1 MTNSELLYSDPLAAA
16 TAAAKEITERT
27 GVASHDV
34 ALVMG
39 SGWVSAVDALGIAQ
53 YECNAEDITGFLP
66 PTVEGHSGKVRSY
79 EIEGNGKKLQ
89 ALVFL
94 GRTHL
99 YEGKGVEPVVHSV
112 RTAVKAGCKV
122 VILTNA
128 CGGINKAYKVGQP
141 VLIRDHISLTAVSP
155 LSGATFVDL
164 TDLYS
169 KRIREIVKKEDS
181 SLEEGVYVHWR
192 GPTYETPAEIIM
204 MRTMGADLVGMST
217 VPEAIAAHALGAE
230 VLGISLVTNAAAGV
244 TGEKL
249 NHEEVIAAGKAA
261 ADRMGALLKGVIPKL
276 FQEHGSD
283 TRSSSMDY

>member
-1 MTNSELLYSDPLAAA
+1 MTNSELLYTDPLAAA
-16 TAAAKEITERT
+16 SAAAKEIAERT
-27 GVASHDV
+27 GVAAHDV

-39 SGWVSAVDALGIAQ
+39 SGWVSAVDALGAPT
-53 YECNAEDITGFLP
+53 YECNAQDLTGFLP

-79 EIEGNGKKLQ
+79 EIDSNGKKLR

-99 YEGKGVEPVVHSV
+99 YEGKGVEPVVHNV
-112 RTAVKAGCKV
+112 RAAVKAGCKV

-128 CGGINKAYKVGQP
+128 CGGINKSYTVGQP

-169 KRIREIVKKEDS
+169 KRIREIVKKEDA
-181 SLEEGVYVHWR
+181 SLQEGVYVHWR
-192 GPTYETPAEIIM
+192 GPTYETPAEILM

-276 FQEHGSD
+276 F
-283 TRSSSMDY
+283 

>member
-1 MTNSELLYSDPLAAA
+1 MTSSELLYSDPIAAA
-16 TAAAKEITERT
+16 SIAATEIATRT
-27 GVASHDV
+27 GVATHDV
-34 ALVMG
+34 ALVLG
-39 SGWVSAVDALGIAQ
+39 SGWVTAVDALGTPA
-53 YECNAEDITGFLP
+53 YECDSHEITGFAAP
-66 PTVEGHSGKVRSY
+66 AVEGHSGKVRSY
-79 EIEGNGKKLQ
+79 EIQGEGKKIRV
-89 ALVFL
+89 LVFL

-99 YEGKGVEPVVHSV
+99 YEGKGIEPVVHGA

-128 CGGINKAYKVGQP
+128 CGGINPAYKVGEP
-141 VLIRDHISLTAVSP
+141 VLIRDHISLTATSP

-169 KRIREIVKKEDS
+169 KRIREIVKAAEPALK
-181 SLEEGVYVHWR
+181 EGVYVHWR
-192 GPTYETPAEIIM
+192 GPTYETPAEILM

-230 VLGISLVTNAAAGV
+230 VLGISLVSNAAAGM

-261 ADRMGALLKGVIPKL
+261 ASRMGELLMNTIPKL
-276 FQEHGSD
+276 V
-283 TRSSSMDY
+283 

>member
-1 MTNSELLYSDPLAAA
+1 
-16 TAAAKEITERT
+16 
-27 GVASHDV
+27 
-34 ALVMG
+34 MG
-39 SGWVSAVDALGIAQ
+39 SGWVTAVDALGTPA
-53 YECNAEDITGFLP
+53 YECDAHEITGFAAP
-66 PTVEGHSGKVRSY
+66 AVEGHSGKVRSY
-79 EIEGNGKKLQ
+79 EIKSGDKTIR

-99 YEGKGVEPVVHSV
+99 YEGKGMEPVVHGV
-112 RTAVKAGCKV
+112 RTAVKAGCNI

-128 CGGINKAYKVGQP
+128 CGGINAQYKVGEP
-141 VLIRDHISLTAVSP
+141 VLIRDHISLTAASP

-169 KRIREIVKKEDS
+169 KRIREIVKAEDN
-181 SLEEGVYVHWR
+181 SLQEGVYVHWR
-192 GPTYETPAEIIM
+192 GPTYETPAEILM

-230 VLGISLVTNAAAGV
+230 VLGISLVSNAAAGM

-261 ADRMGALLKGVIPKL
+261 ASRMGELLKNVIPKIV
-276 FQEHGSD
+276 
-283 TRSSSMDY
+283 

>member
-1 MTNSELLYSDPLAAA
+1 MTSTELLYSDPLQAATKAAA
-16 TAAAKEITERT
+16 EIAQRT
-27 GVASHDV
+27 GFALHDI

-39 SGWVSAVDALGIAQ
+39 SGWVTAIDALGDPV
-53 YECNAEDITGFLP
+53 YECNAEELTGFLP
-66 PTVEGHSGKVRSY
+66 PAVEGHSGKVRSY
-79 EIEGNGKKLQ
+79 EIKDSGKTVR

-99 YEGKGVEPVVHSV
+99 YEGKGMEPVVHGV

-122 VILTNA
+122 ILLTNA
-128 CGGINKAYKVGQP
+128 CGGINTSYRVGQP
-141 VLIRDHISLTAVSP
+141 VLIRDHISLTAATP
-155 LSGATFVDL
+155 LVGATFVDL

-169 KRIREIVKKEDS
+169 KRLRAIVKSADS

-192 GPTYETPAEIIM
+192 GPTYETPAEILM
-204 MRTMGADLVGMST
+204 MRGMGADLVGMST

-230 VLGISLVTNAAAGV
+230 VLAISLVTNAAAGV

-261 ADRMGALLKGVIPKL
+261 ASRMGALMKSVIPNL
-276 FQEHGSD
+276 I
-283 TRSSSMDY
+283 

>member
-16 TAAAKEITERT
+16 AAAAKEITERT

-39 SGWVSAVDALGIAQ
+39 SGWVSAVDALGTPA
-53 YECNAEDITGFLP
+53 YECNTEDITGFLP

-79 EIEGNGKKLQ
+79 EIESNGKKLR

-122 VILTNA
+122 VVLTNA
-128 CGGINKAYKVGQP
+128 CGGINKSYKVGQP

-192 GPTYETPAEIIM
+192 GPTYETPAEILM

-276 FQEHGSD
+276 F
-283 TRSSSMDY
+283 

>member
-1 MTNSELLYSDPLAAA
+1 MTNSDLLYSDPLAAA

-79 EIEGNGKKLQ
+79 EIEANGKKLR

-112 RTAVKAGCKV
+112 RTAVKSGCKV

-276 FQEHGSD
+276 F
-283 TRSSSMDY
+283 

>member
-1 MTNSELLYSDPLAAA
+1 MTSTDLLYSDPLAAA
-16 TAAAKEITERT
+16 SIAAQEIVERT
-27 GVASHDV
+27 GIAAHDV
-34 ALVMG
+34 ALVLG
-39 SGWVSAVDALGIAQ
+39 SGWVTAVDALGTPV
-53 YECNAEDITGFLP
+53 YECDAHELTGFAAP
-66 PTVEGHSGKVRSY
+66 AVEGHSGKVRSY
-79 EIEGNGKKLQ
+79 ELNENGKIIRL
-89 ALVFL
+89 LVFL

-99 YEGKGVEPVVHSV
+99 YEGKGMEPVVHGA

-128 CGGINKAYKVGQP
+128 CGGINANYKVGEP
-141 VLIRDHISLTAVSP
+141 VLIRDHISLTAQSP

-169 KRIREIVKKEDS
+169 KRIRSIMKSADS
-181 SLEEGVYVHWR
+181 SLQEGVYVHWR

-204 MRTMGADLVGMST
+204 MRTIGADLVGMST

-230 VLGISLVTNAAAGV
+230 VLGISLVSNAAAGM

-261 ADRMGALLKGVIPKL
+261 ASRMGALLNSTIPKL
-276 FQEHGSD
+276 V
-283 TRSSSMDY
+283 

>member
-1 MTNSELLYSDPLAAA
+1 MTNNELLYSDPLAAA
-16 TAAAKEITERT
+16 TLAAQEICEKS

-39 SGWVSAVDALGIAQ
+39 SGWMSAVDALGVAS
-53 YECNAEDITGFLP
+53 YECNAQELTGFLP
-66 PTVEGHSGKVRSY
+66 PTVDGHSGKVRSY
-79 EIEGNGKKLQ
+79 LIEANGKNLRV
-89 ALVFL
+89 LVFL

-99 YEGKGVEPVVHSV
+99 YEGKGVEPVVHNV
-112 RTAVKAGCKV
+112 RTAVKTGCKV

-128 CGGINKAYKVGQP
+128 CGAINTAYSVGQP
-141 VLIRDHISLTAVSP
+141 VVIRDHISLTSISP

-169 KRIREIVKKEDS
+169 KRIREILRREDS
-181 SLEEGVYVHWR
+181 SLQEGVYAHWR
-192 GPTYETPAEIIM
+192 GPTYETPAEILM

-230 VLGISLVTNAAAGV
+230 VLGISLVTNAAAGL

-249 NHEEVIAAGKAA
+249 NHEEVMAAGKAA
-261 ADRMGALLKGVIPKL
+261 ADRMGALLKAVIPKL
-276 FQEHGSD
+276 L
-283 TRSSSMDY
+283 

>member
-1 MTNSELLYSDPLAAA
+1 MSATDLLYSNPLAAA
-16 TAAAKEITERT
+16 QNAATEFAERS
-27 GVASHDV
+27 GVATHDI

-39 SGWVSAVDALGIAQ
+39 SGWVSAADALGSPIF
-53 YECNAEDITGFLP
+53 ECDAHELTGFESP
-66 PTVEGHSGKVRSY
+66 AVEGHSGKVRSY
-79 EIEGNGKKLQ
+79 EIASGSQ
-89 ALVFL
+89 VIRALVFL

-99 YEGKGVEPVVHSV
+99 YEGKGVEPVVHGV

-128 CGGINKAYKVGQP
+128 CGGINRDYKVGQP

-169 KRIREIVKKEDS
+169 KRLRAIMKSADS
-181 SLEEGVYVHWR
+181 SLAEGVYVHWR
-192 GPTYETPAEIIM
+192 GPTYETPAEISM

-230 VLGISLVTNAAAGV
+230 VLGISLVTNAAAGI

-249 NHEEVIAAGKAA
+249 HHEEVIAAGKAA
-261 ADRMGALLKGVIPKL
+261 ASRMGKLLKDTI
-276 FQEHGSD
+276 FQLL
-283 TRSSSMDY
+283 

>member
-1 MTNSELLYSDPLAAA
+1 MTSTDLLYTDPLAAA
-16 TAAAKEITERT
+16 TQSAKEIAQRT
-27 GVASHDV
+27 GVASHDI

-39 SGWVSAVDALGIAQ
+39 SGWVTAVDALGDPL
-53 YECNAEDITGFLP
+53 YECNAEELTGFLP
-66 PTVEGHSGKVRSY
+66 PAVEGHSGKVRSY
-79 EIEGNGKKLQ
+79 EIKDGGKTVR

-99 YEGKGVEPVVHSV
+99 YEGKGMEPVVHGV

-122 VILTNA
+122 ILLTNA
-128 CGGINKAYKVGQP
+128 CGGINTNYRVGQP
-141 VLIRDHISLTAVSP
+141 VLIRDHISLTAATP
-155 LSGATFVDL
+155 LVGATFIDL

-169 KRIREIVKKEDS
+169 KRLRAIVKSADS

-192 GPTYETPAEIIM
+192 GPTYETPAEILM
-204 MRTMGADLVGMST
+204 MRGMGADLVGMST

-230 VLGISLVTNAAAGV
+230 VLAISLVTNAAAGV

-261 ADRMGALLKGVIPKL
+261 ASRMGALMKTVIPNL
-276 FQEHGSD
+276 I
-283 TRSSSMDY
+283 

>member
-1 MTNSELLYSDPLAAA
+1 MTSTDLLYTAPLDAA
-16 TAAAKEITERT
+16 TAAAREIAERT

-39 SGWVSAVDALGIAQ
+39 SGWVTAVDALGTPT
-53 YECNAEDITGFLP
+53 YECDAHEITGFAAP
-66 PTVEGHSGKVRSY
+66 AVEGHSGKVRSY
-79 EIEGNGKKLQ
+79 EIKSGDKTIR

-99 YEGKGVEPVVHSV
+99 YEGKGMEPVVHGV
-112 RTAVKAGCKV
+112 RTAVKAGCNI

-128 CGGINKAYKVGQP
+128 CGGINAQYKVGEP
-141 VLIRDHISLTAVSP
+141 VLIRDHISLTAASP

-169 KRIREIVKKEDS
+169 KRIREIVKAEDN
-181 SLEEGVYVHWR
+181 SLQEGVYVHWR
-192 GPTYETPAEIIM
+192 GPTYETPAEILM

-230 VLGISLVTNAAAGV
+230 VLGISLVSNAAAGM

-261 ADRMGALLKGVIPKL
+261 ASRMGELLKNVIPKIV
-276 FQEHGSD
+276 
-283 TRSSSMDY
+283 

>member
-1 MTNSELLYSDPLAAA
+1 MSTSLLYQDPLGAAQAAA
-16 TAAAKEITERT
+16 DEIAKRT
-27 GVASHDV
+27 GVVQHDV
-34 ALVMG
+34 AIVLG
-39 SGWVSAVDALGIAQ
+39 SGWVSAIDALGKPLF
-53 YECNAEDITGFLP
+53 ECNAEEIPGFLQP
-66 PTVEGHSGKVRSY
+66 AVEGHSGKVRSY
-79 EIEGNGKKLQ
+79 EVQDGAKTLR

-99 YEGKGVEPVVHSV
+99 YEGKGIEPVVHGV

-128 CGGINKAYKVGQP
+128 CGGINTAYRVGQP
-141 VLIRDHISLTAVSP
+141 VLIRDHISLTGVSP
-155 LSGATFVDL
+155 LIGADFVDL

-169 KRIREIVKKEDS
+169 KRLRQIVKFEDD
-181 SLEEGVYVHWR
+181 SLHEGVYVHWR
-192 GPTYETPAEIIM
+192 GPAYETPAEIIM

-261 ADRMGALLKGVIPKL
+261 ADRMGALLKTVLPKL
-276 FQEHGSD
+276 V
-283 TRSSSMDY
+283 

>member
-1 MTNSELLYSDPLAAA
+1 MTNSDLLYSDPLAAA

-39 SGWVSAVDALGIAQ
+39 SGWVSAIDALGTAQ

-112 RTAVKAGCKV
+112 RTAVKSGCKV

-276 FQEHGSD
+276 F
-283 TRSSSMDY
+283 

>member
-1 MTNSELLYSDPLAAA
+1 MTSTHLLYSDPLQAAVQAAA
-16 TAAAKEITERT
+16 EIAERT
-27 GVASHDV
+27 GFATHDI

-39 SGWVSAVDALGIAQ
+39 SGWVTAVDALGMPK
-53 YECNAEDITGFLP
+53 YECNAEELTGFLP
-66 PTVEGHSGKVRSY
+66 PAVEGHSGKVRSY
-79 EIEGNGKKLQ
+79 EIEDGGKNVR

-99 YEGKGVEPVVHSV
+99 YEGKGMEPVVHGV

-122 VILTNA
+122 ILLTNA
-128 CGGINKAYKVGQP
+128 CGGINTNYKVGQP
-141 VLIRDHISLTAVSP
+141 VLIRDHISLTAATP
-155 LSGATFVDL
+155 LVGATFVDL

-169 KRIREIVKKEDS
+169 KRLRAIVKSADS

-192 GPTYETPAEIIM
+192 GPTYETPAEILM
-204 MRTMGADLVGMST
+204 MRGMGADLVGMST

-230 VLGISLVTNAAAGV
+230 VLAISLVTNAAAGV

-261 ADRMGALLKGVIPKL
+261 ASRMGALIKSVIPNL
-276 FQEHGSD
+276 I
-283 TRSSSMDY
+283 

>member
-1 MTNSELLYSDPLAAA
+1 
-16 TAAAKEITERT
+16 
-27 GVASHDV
+27 
-34 ALVMG
+34 
-39 SGWVSAVDALGIAQ
+39 
-53 YECNAEDITGFLP
+53 
-66 PTVEGHSGKVRSY
+66 
-79 EIEGNGKKLQ
+79 
-89 ALVFL
+89 
-94 GRTHL
+94 
-99 YEGKGVEPVVHSV
+99 
-112 RTAVKAGCKV
+112 
-122 VILTNA
+122 LTNA
-128 CGGINKAYKVGQP
+128 CGGINTSYSVGQP

-181 SLEEGVYVHWR
+181 SLQEGVYVHWR
-192 GPTYETPAEIIM
+192 GPTYETPAEILM

-276 FQEHGSD
+276 L
-283 TRSSSMDY
+283 

>member
-1 MTNSELLYSDPLAAA
+1 MTQTELLYKDPLAAA
-16 TAAAKEITERT
+16 EQAAKEIAAKT
-27 GVASHDV
+27 GFAHHDV

-39 SGWVSAVDALGIAQ
+39 SGWVSAVDALGTPVF
-53 YECNAEDITGFLP
+53 ECNAEELTGFFAP
-66 PTVEGHSGKVRSY
+66 AVEGHSGKVRSY
-79 EIEGNGKKLQ
+79 EIDSDGKKLR

-99 YEGKGVEPVVHSV
+99 YEGKGIEPVVHSV

-128 CGGINKAYKVGQP
+128 CGGINTSYSVGQP

-181 SLEEGVYVHWR
+181 SLQEGVYVHWR
-192 GPTYETPAEIIM
+192 GPTYETPAEILM

-217 VPEAIAAHALGAE
+217 VPEAIAAHAMGAE
-230 VLGISLVTNAAAGV
+230 VLGISLVSNAAAGM

-261 ADRMGALLKGVIPKL
+261 ASRMGELLKNTIPKL
-276 FQEHGSD
+276 V
-283 TRSSSMDY
+283 

>member
-16 TAAAKEITERT
+16 AAAAKEITERT

-34 ALVMG
+34 ALVMS
-39 SGWVSAVDALGIAQ
+39 SGWVSAVDALGTPA
-53 YECNAEDITGFLP
+53 YECNAEDISGFLP

-79 EIEGNGKKLQ
+79 EIDSNGKKLR

-128 CGGINKAYKVGQP
+128 CGGINKSYKVGQP

-169 KRIREIVKKEDS
+169 KRIREIVKEEDS

-192 GPTYETPAEIIM
+192 GPTYETPAEILM

-276 FQEHGSD
+276 F
-283 TRSSSMDY
+283 

>member
-1 MTNSELLYSDPLAAA
+1 MTLTDLLYSDPLQAATLAAA
-16 TAAAKEITERT
+16 EIAERT
-27 GVASHDV
+27 GYAAHDI

-39 SGWVSAVDALGIAQ
+39 SGWVTAVDALGEPV
-53 YECNAEDITGFLP
+53 YECNAEELTGFLP
-66 PTVEGHSGKVRSY
+66 PAVEGHSGKVRSY
-79 EIEGNGKKLQ
+79 EIKDGDKTVR
-89 ALVFL
+89 ALAFL

-99 YEGKGVEPVVHSV
+99 YEGKGIEPVVHGV

-128 CGGINKAYKVGQP
+128 CGGINTSYSVGQP
-141 VLIRDHISLTAVSP
+141 VLIRDHISLTATSP
-155 LSGATFVDL
+155 LIGAHFVDL

-169 KRIREIVKKEDS
+169 KRIRAIVKAADN
-181 SLEEGVYVHWR
+181 SLAEGVYVHWR
-192 GPTYETPAEIIM
+192 GPTYETPAEILM
-204 MRTMGADLVGMST
+204 MRAMGADLVGMST

-261 ADRMGALLKGVIPKL
+261 ATRMGTLLKEVIPKL
-276 FQEHGSD
+276 L
-283 TRSSSMDY
+283 

>member
-1 MTNSELLYSDPLAAA
+1 MTSTDILYSDPLQAAA
-16 TAAAKEITERT
+16 LAASEISSRT
-27 GVASHDV
+27 GVAAHDV

-39 SGWVSAVDALGIAQ
+39 SGWVGAVDALGVPS
-53 YECNAEDITGFLP
+53 YECNAEDITGFFP
-66 PTVEGHSGKVRSY
+66 PAVEGHSGKVRSY
-79 EIEGNGKKLQ
+79 EIKDGDRTIR

-99 YEGKGVEPVVHSV
+99 YEGKGMEPVVHGV

-122 VILTNA
+122 IILTNA
-128 CGGINKAYKVGQP
+128 CGGINTAYRVGQP
-141 VLIRDHISLTAVSP
+141 VLIRDHISLTAQSP
-155 LSGATFVDL
+155 LGGATFVDL

-169 KRIREIVKKEDS
+169 KRIRNIMKSADS
-181 SLEEGVYVHWR
+181 SLQEGVYVHWR
-192 GPTYETPAEIIM
+192 GPTYETPAEIHM
-204 MRTMGADLVGMST
+204 MRTLGADLVGMST

-261 ADRMGALLKGVIPKL
+261 A
-276 FQEHGSD
+276 
-283 TRSSSMDY
+283 SSMGELLAKTIPQIV

>member
-16 TAAAKEITERT
+16 AAAAKEITERT

-39 SGWVSAVDALGIAQ
+39 SGWVSAVDALGTPA

-79 EIEGNGKKLQ
+79 EIESNGRKLQ

-128 CGGINKAYKVGQP
+128 CGGINKSYKVGQP

-192 GPTYETPAEIIM
+192 GPTYETPAEILM

-261 ADRMGALLKGVIPKL
+261 AERMGALLKGVIPKL
-276 FQEHGSD
+276 F
-283 TRSSSMDY
+283 

>member
-1 MTNSELLYSDPLAAA
+1 MTSTDILYSDPLQAAA
-16 TAAAKEITERT
+16 LAASEIASRT
-27 GVASHDV
+27 GVAAHDV

-39 SGWVSAVDALGIAQ
+39 SGWVGAVDALGVPS
-53 YECNAEDITGFLP
+53 YECNAEDITGFFP
-66 PTVEGHSGKVRSY
+66 PAVEGHSGKVRSY
-79 EIEGNGKKLQ
+79 EIKDGDRTIR

-99 YEGKGVEPVVHSV
+99 YEGKGMEPVVHGV

-122 VILTNA
+122 IILTNA
-128 CGGINKAYKVGQP
+128 CGGINTAYRVGQP
-141 VLIRDHISLTAVSP
+141 VLIRDHISLTAQSP
-155 LSGATFVDL
+155 LVGATFVDL

-169 KRIREIVKKEDS
+169 KRIRNIMKSADS
-181 SLEEGVYVHWR
+181 SLQEGVYVHWR
-192 GPTYETPAEIIM
+192 GPTYETPAEIHM
-204 MRTMGADLVGMST
+204 MRTLGADLVGMST

-261 ADRMGALLKGVIPKL
+261 A
-276 FQEHGSD
+276 
-283 TRSSSMDY
+283 SSMGELLAKTIPQIV

>member
-1 MTNSELLYSDPLAAA
+1 MSQLLYTDPLAAA
-16 TAAAKEITERT
+16 EIAAAEIADRT

-39 SGWVSAVDALGIAQ
+39 SGWVSAVDALGTPA
-53 YECNAEDITGFLP
+53 YECNAEELTGFLP
-66 PTVEGHSGKVRSY
+66 PTVVGHSGKVRSY
-79 EIEGNGKKLQ
+79 VIEAEGKKLR

-112 RTAVKAGCKV
+112 RVAVKAGAKV

-128 CGGINKAYKVGQP
+128 CGGINTAYTVGQP

-169 KRIREIVKKEDS
+169 KRIRAIVKQEDT

-192 GPTYETPAEIIM
+192 GPTYETPAEIVM

-261 ADRMGALLKGVIPKL
+261 ADRMGALLKAVIPKL
-276 FQEHGSD
+276 F
-283 TRSSSMDY
+283 

>member
-1 MTNSELLYSDPLAAA
+1 MTSTDILYSDPLQAAA
-16 TAAAKEITERT
+16 IAASEIASRT
-27 GVASHDV
+27 GFASHDV

-39 SGWVSAVDALGIAQ
+39 SGWVGAVDALGSPN
-53 YECNAEDITGFLP
+53 YECNAEEITGFFP
-66 PTVEGHSGKVRSY
+66 PAVEGHSGKVRSY
-79 EIEGNGKKLQ
+79 EIKDGDRTIR

-99 YEGKGVEPVVHSV
+99 YEGKGMEPVVHGV

-122 VILTNA
+122 IILTNA
-128 CGGINKAYKVGQP
+128 CGGINTAYRVGQP
-141 VLIRDHISLTAVSP
+141 VLIRDHISLTAQSP
-155 LSGATFVDL
+155 LVGATFVDL

-169 KRIREIVKKEDS
+169 KRIRAIMKSADS
-181 SLEEGVYVHWR
+181 SLQEGVYVHWR
-192 GPTYETPAEIIM
+192 GPTYETPAEIHM
-204 MRTMGADLVGMST
+204 MRTLGADLVGMST

-261 ADRMGALLKGVIPKL
+261 A
-276 FQEHGSD
+276 
-283 TRSSSMDY
+283 SSMGELLAKTIPQII

>member
-1 MTNSELLYSDPLAAA
+1 MTSTDILYSDPLQAAA
-16 TAAAKEITERT
+16 IAASEIASRT
-27 GVASHDV
+27 GIATHDV

-39 SGWVSAVDALGIAQ
+39 SGWVGAVDALGTPR
-53 YECNAEDITGFLP
+53 YECNAEEITGFFAP
-66 PTVEGHSGKVRSY
+66 AVEGHSGKVRSY
-79 EIEGNGKKLQ
+79 EIKDGDRTIR

-99 YEGKGVEPVVHSV
+99 YEGKGMEPVVHGV

-122 VILTNA
+122 IILTNA
-128 CGGINKAYKVGQP
+128 CGGINTFYHVGQP
-141 VLIRDHISLTAVSP
+141 VLIRDHISLTAQSP
-155 LSGATFVDL
+155 LVGATFVDL

-169 KRIREIVKKEDS
+169 KRIRAIMKSADS
-181 SLEEGVYVHWR
+181 SLQEGVYVHWR
-192 GPTYETPAEIIM
+192 GPTYETPAEIHM
-204 MRTMGADLVGMST
+204 MRTLGADLVGMST

-261 ADRMGALLKGVIPKL
+261 ASSMGALLAKTIP
-276 FQEHGSD
+276 QIV
-283 TRSSSMDY
+283 

>member
-1 MTNSELLYSDPLAAA
+1 MTSTDILYSDPLQAAA
-16 TAAAKEITERT
+16 IAASEIASRT
-27 GVASHDV
+27 GFASHDV

-39 SGWVSAVDALGIAQ
+39 SGWVGAVDALGSPR
-53 YECNAEDITGFLP
+53 YECNAEEITGFFP
-66 PTVEGHSGKVRSY
+66 PAVEGHSGKVRSY
-79 EIEGNGKKLQ
+79 EIKDGDRTIR

-99 YEGKGVEPVVHSV
+99 YEGKGMEPVVHGV

-122 VILTNA
+122 IILTNA
-128 CGGINKAYKVGQP
+128 CGGINTAYRVGQP
-141 VLIRDHISLTAVSP
+141 VLIRDHISLTAQSP
-155 LSGATFVDL
+155 LVGATFVDL

-169 KRIREIVKKEDS
+169 KRIRAIMKSAES
-181 SLEEGVYVHWR
+181 SLQEGVYVHWR
-192 GPTYETPAEIIM
+192 GPTYETPAEIHM
-204 MRTMGADLVGMST
+204 MRTLGADLVGMST

-261 ADRMGALLKGVIPKL
+261 A
-276 FQEHGSD
+276 
-283 TRSSSMDY
+283 SSMGELLAKTIPQII